1 LLDTHALVWWVFD
14 DPLLPS
20 TARAFIAA
28 ADNEIFVSAVSAYEI
43 VLKHRF
49 GKWQAVA
56 DIAADVSSVVARL
69 NFAELPVSFRHAK
82 HAGALPGPH
91 KDPFDRL
98 LVAQALA
105 EDMTLVSNER
115 TFDAYGVAR
124 IW

>member
-1 LLDTHALVWWVFD
+1 MLDTHALVWWVFD
-14 DPLLPS
+14 NPLLPS
-20 TARAFIAA
+20 TARAYITDV
-28 ADNEIFVSAVSAYEI
+28 DNEIFVSAVSAYEI

-49 GKWQAVA
+49 GKWQAVG

-69 NFAELPVSFRHAK
+69 NFAELAVSFRHAER
-82 HAGALPGPH
+82 AGALPGPH

-98 LVAQALA
+98 LISQALA
-105 EDMTLVSNER
+105 EDMTIVSNER